1 MFQTDPF
8 SLIVLLVGLSL
19 LPFVAMVATSYL
31 KIVVVMSLIRNAL
44 GIQSIPPNMV
54 VNALAMILTFYIM
67 APLMGESWNIAKT
80 EIAKV
85 SGAPSAAGQSASWT
99 IAPLG
104 AATTNSS
111 QAVGSPSRASASQV
125 PGPAIPLSSVP
136 AAKQPNVLFETDA
149 IAKAAEPFRAFLAKH
164 TTPRERAF
172 FVNTAEQL
180 WGKDGEPAKVDSESF
195 YVLLPAFCVSELT
208 KAFQIGFLVYLPF
221 IAIDIIVSNIL
232 LAMGM
237 MMVSPVTISLPF
249 KLLLFVMV
257 NGWTLLI
264 QGLVKGYMI

>member
-19 LPFVAMVATSYL
+19 VPFLAMIATSYL
-31 KIVVVMSLIRNAL
+31 KIVVVVSLIRNAL

-54 VNALAMILTFYIM
+54 VNALAMILSFFIM
-67 APLMGESWNIAKT
+67 APVCAESWQIART
-80 EIAKV
+80 ELAEK
-85 SGAPSAAGQSASWT
+85 
-99 IAPLG
+99 
-104 AATTNSS
+104 
-111 QAVGSPSRASASQV
+111 
-125 PGPAIPLSSVP
+125 P
-136 AAKQPNVLFETDA
+136 AAVYETDA
-149 IAKAAEPFRAFLAKH
+149 LARAAEPFREFLDKQ
-164 TTPRERAF
+164 TTARERAF
-172 FVNTAEQL
+172 FVNTAEML
-180 WGKDGEPAKVDSESF
+180 WADGEEPAKVDPSGF
-195 YVLLPAFCVSELT
+195 AILIPAFCVSELT

-257 NGWTLLI
+257 NGWTLLL
-264 QGLVKGYMI
+264 QGLVRGYVQ